1 MKKLNFIIFIILI
14 ISQISLFAVVKS
26 SASLVLTG
34 IVQPRVVM
42 SVSEQL
48 DTRSI
53 NSITGNENLQVFVLK
68 DSGNVTSGYQI
79 VVESQNAVM
88 NQTDSNNQNYLEI
101 TKISQEFISA
111 EGSYKDTLMVKVI
124 AI

>member
-26 SASLVLTG
+26 SASLVLNG

-53 NSITGNENLQVFVLK
+53 NSITGNENLQVFVFK

-101 TKISQEFISA
+101 TKISQESISA